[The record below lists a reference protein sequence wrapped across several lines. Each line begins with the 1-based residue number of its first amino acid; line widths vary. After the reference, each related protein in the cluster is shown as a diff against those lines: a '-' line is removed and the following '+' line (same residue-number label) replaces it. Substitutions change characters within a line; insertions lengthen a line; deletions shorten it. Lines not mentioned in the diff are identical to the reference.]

1 MGTSRPGKVPMTWH
15 TRPMAAFDTESTGLD
30 LANDRIV
37 TAALWRIDPAAR
49 TKEAT
54 TWLIDPGIDIPQEAT
69 DIHHITTEHAREHGR
84 PAAEAVPEIGA
95 ALEKAAADGVP
106 VVVYNAPYDLGL
118 LSAEL
123 RRHDAGARLDGTLR
137 VLDPLVIDKR
147 FDTFRRGSRKLVDVC
162 AHHGVRLD
170 AEQAH
175 GAAADALAA
184 ARLAWK
190 LAAAHPE
197 LAAMDIDDLHAAQAV
212 WKAEQAAS
220 FQDYLRR
227 RDPEAVVD
235 GSWPLPGPA

>member
-1 MGTSRPGKVPMTWH
+1 MTWH
-15 TRPMAAFDTESTGLD
+15 TRPMAAFDIETTGLD
-30 LANDRIV
+30 LAHDRIV

-49 TKEAT
+49 TKDVT
-54 TWLIDPGIDIPQEAT
+54 TWLVDPGIDIPQEAT
-69 DIHHITTEHAREHGR
+69 DIHHITTAHAREHGR

-95 ALEKAAADGVP
+95 ALEKAVADGLP
-106 VVVYNAPYDLGL
+106 VVIYNAPYDLGL

-123 RRHDAGARLDGTLR
+123 RRHGAEARFGEAVR

-170 AEQAH
+170 ADQAH

-190 LAAAHPE
+190 LAATHPE
-197 LAAMDIDDLHAAQAV
+197 LADMDIDDLHDAQV
-212 WKAEQAAS
+212 TWKAAQAAS

-227 RDPEAVVD
+227 RNPDAVVD
-235 GSWPLPGPA
+235 GSWPLAAST

>member
-1 MGTSRPGKVPMTWH
+1 MSWQ
-15 TRPMAAFDTESTGLD
+15 TRPMASFDIESTGLD
-30 LANDRIV
+30 TATDRIV

-49 TKEAT
+49 TKDVT
-54 TWLIDPGIDIPQEAT
+54 TWLIDPGVDIPQAAT
-69 DIHHITTEHAREHGR
+69 DIHGITTDHARSHGR

-95 ALEKAAADGVP
+95 ALRQAAVDGLP
-106 VVVYNAPYDLGL
+106 VVVYNAPYDLTL

-123 RRHDAGARLDGTLR
+123 ERHGAGADFDGLLR
-137 VLDPLVIDKR
+137 IVDPLVLDKR
-147 FDTFRRGSRKLVDVC
+147 ADTYRRGSRKLVDVC

-170 AEQAH
+170 EEQAH

-190 LAAAHPE
+190 LAAAHPHLAQMGIDE
-197 LAAMDIDDLHAAQAV
+197 LHTAQAA

-227 RDPEAVVD
+227 KDPQAVVD
-235 GSWPLPGPA
+235 GSWPLAART